1 MKKRMRRQML
11 EKIMNLLKEKPRSA
25 RCFWKVICDSYII
38 SKIYPYK
45 LDEFYRKQMDK
56 CKECDGYSVKKDC
69 HYTRKN

>member
-25 RCFWKVICDSYII
+25 RCFWKVIYDNYVI

-45 LDEFYRKQMDK
+45 LDEFYRKQMEK
-56 CKECDGYSVKKDC
+56 CKECDGYSVKKAC
-69 HYTRKN
+69 HYTRK